1 MADDLLEGFDEFTF
15 TAKGNTHRV
24 FTLGDGPPVIVMHEL
39 PGLSPAALRFGRR
52 LAAEHF
58 TVYMPL
64 LFGEPGQD
72 DWRANQRTLCVSQE
86 FAKLEAGVSGPVV
99 DWLRA
104 LANDVSA
111 KRHNGANVG
120 AIGMCLTGAFAIP
133 LILERCV
140 VAPVAA
146 QPGVPFS
153 TLFRAVGLGQGPWMS
168 QLNISDTDLDQAATR
183 AKRDGVSLMAVRFE
197 KDRICPKERLDRVA
211 SAFGPRLVRHE
222 LPGGSVFSPP
232 HATLTVGYENAPNDP
247 SEPTHKLFADLVA
260 FLRGKLH

>member
-1 MADDLLEGFDEFTF
+1 MPENQLEGFTEFPF
-15 TAKGNTHRV
+15 GANGITHRV
-24 FTLGDGPPVIVMHEL
+24 FVTGAGPPVIVMHEL

-64 LFGEPGQD
+64 LFGEPGTD

-111 KRHNGANVG
+111 TRHNGANVG

-146 QPGVPFS
+146 QAGVPFS
-153 TLFRAVGLGQGPWMS
+153 TLFRAVGLGQGAWMS
-168 QLNISDTDLDQAATR
+168 QLNVSDTHLEQAAVR
-183 AKRDGVSLMAVRFE
+183 ANRDGVALMAVRFE
-197 KDRICPKERLDRVA
+197 KDRICPKERLDRLA
-211 SAFGPRLVRHE
+211 AAFGPRLVRHE

-247 SEPTHKLFADLVA
+247 NEPTRKLFADVVS
-260 FLRGKLH
+260 FLRSRLQ